1 MPVCISEMVQQTYSL
16 RPKARIIRMT
26 TAAVTM
32 NIVLKGQLS
41 YLSREFD
48 ITGITSYDPKHFEEI
63 RSREKIS
70 LMAVEMERTISP
82 LKDLKSLWQLFSIF
96 RKDKPHIVHTHTP
109 KAGLL
114 GMLAAYLAGV
124 EIKIHT
130 VGGIPW
136 MEVKGAKRGL
146 LKAMEKLTYACADRI
161 YPNSKGLMQFIINEK
176 ICPLSKL
183 KVLGNGGSNGI
194 NTSHFTRNE
203 NDRQRLRAQYNIGDD
218 EMLLGFVGRIAR
230 EKGITEWLEAFDLLR
245 QKYKVKILLVGLFE
259 KTYGG
264 LSEETE
270 DRILNDPYIVY
281 PGRADDVRPFYAMMD
296 IFVFPSYREGFP
308 NAVLEACAMELPV
321 IATDINGCNEIIEDK
336 VSGLLIPPKSSSA
349 IENAVSL
356 LIDRPEMR
364 KALAMSARAAV
375 VEKFSNEIVWNAVRE
390 EYQILLEEIQK

>member
-1 MPVCISEMVQQTYSL
+1 MRL
-16 RPKARIIRMT
+16 T

-48 ITGITSYDPKHFEEI
+48 ITGITTYDPKHFEEI

-82 LKDLKSLWQLFSIF
+82 LKDLKSLWQLFIIF

-114 GMLAAYLAGV
+114 GMLAAFFAGV
-124 EIKIHT
+124 DIKIHT

-136 MEVKGAKRGL
+136 MEVKGAKRSL

-161 YPNSKGLMQFIINEK
+161 YPNSKGLMQFIISEK
-176 ICPLSKL
+176 ICPSSKL

-203 NDRQRLRAQYNIGDD
+203 KDRQRLRAQYNIGDD
-218 EMLLGFVGRIAR
+218 EILLGFVGRIAR

-264 LSEETE
+264 LSEDME
-270 DRILNDPYIVY
+270 DRIVNDPCIVY
-281 PGRADDVRPFYAMMD
+281 PGRSDDVRPFYAMMD

-321 IATDINGCNEIIEDK
+321 IATDINGCNEIIEDQ
-336 VSGLLIPPKSSSA
+336 VSGLLIAPKSSSA

-356 LIDRPEMR
+356 LIDRPELR

>member
-1 MPVCISEMVQQTYSL
+1 
-16 RPKARIIRMT
+16 MT

-96 RKDKPHIVHTHTP
+96 RKNKPHIVHTHTP

-114 GMLAAYLAGV
+114 GMLAAFFAGV

-161 YPNSKGLMQFIINEK
+161 YPNSGGLMQFIISEK
-176 ICPLSKL
+176 ICPSSKL

-203 NDRQRLRAQYNIGDD
+203 NDRQRFRAQFNVGDD
-218 EMLLGFVGRIAR
+218 EILLGFVGRIAR

-245 QKYKVKILLVGLFE
+245 QRYKVKILLVGLFE

-270 DRILNDPYIVY
+270 DRILNDPNIVY
-281 PGRADDVRPFYAMMD
+281 PGRSDDVRPFYAMMD

-321 IATDINGCNEIIEDK
+321 IATDINGCNEIIKDK
-336 VSGLLIPPKSSSA
+336 VSGLLIPPKSYSA

-356 LIDRPEMR
+356 LIDQPELR
-364 KALAMSARAAV
+364 KAMAVNARAAV

-390 EYQILLEEIQK
+390 EYQILLEQIQK

>member
-1 MPVCISEMVQQTYSL
+1 MVQQTYSL

>member
-1 MPVCISEMVQQTYSL
+1 MAQQTYSL
-16 RPKARIIRMT
+16 RPKARIMRLT

-48 ITGITSYDPKHFEEI
+48 ITGITTYDPKHFEEI

-82 LKDLKSLWQLFSIF
+82 LKDLKSLWQLFIIF

-114 GMLAAYLAGV
+114 GMLAAFFAGV
-124 EIKIHT
+124 DIKIHT

-136 MEVKGAKRGL
+136 MEVKGAKRSL

-161 YPNSKGLMQFIINEK
+161 YPNSKGLMQFIISEK
-176 ICPLSKL
+176 ICPSSKL

-203 NDRQRLRAQYNIGDD
+203 KDRQRLRAQYNIGDD
-218 EMLLGFVGRIAR
+218 EILLGFVGRIAR

-264 LSEETE
+264 LSEDME
-270 DRILNDPYIVY
+270 DRIVNDPCIVY
-281 PGRADDVRPFYAMMD
+281 PGRSDDVRPFYAMMD

-321 IATDINGCNEIIEDK
+321 IATDINGCNEIIEDQ
-336 VSGLLIPPKSSSA
+336 VSGLLIAPKSSSA

-356 LIDRPEMR
+356 LIDRPELR